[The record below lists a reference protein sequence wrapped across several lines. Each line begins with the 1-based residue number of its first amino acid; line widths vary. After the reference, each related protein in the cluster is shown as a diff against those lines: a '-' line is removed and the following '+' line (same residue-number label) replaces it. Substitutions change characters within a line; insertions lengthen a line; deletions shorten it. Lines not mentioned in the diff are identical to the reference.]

1 MEGCRDLMGTQAS
14 SFKSAL
20 VVGTARNASANVAAD
35 LPRIVNALEELLP
48 TKAYV
53 VESDSSDDTVAK
65 LTELA
70 DKDSR
75 IRFSSLGV
83 VANIIPDRIQRIRHC
98 RNRYV
103 NEIRTNPLYKE
114 VDLIIVADLD
124 GINTKIDS
132 AVFKLALDLELS
144 WDALAANQSA
154 RYYDIFALRHPLWS
168 PNDWSLEADW
178 LEPFLGKKMAKRHSL
193 TDRMI
198 QIPTAMPPIPV
209 DSAFGGLCIY
219 RRWVFDQFDYLENSD
234 EPLNENEHVTIHRK
248 VRAVGGEI
256 YILPGLVNSKWT
268 THSLGARPVIK
279 VLNSVAQVFPFSL
292 LLPILRK
299 VLLLSAKHS

>member
-1 MEGCRDLMGTQAS
+1 MGTQVS
-14 SFKSAL
+14 GFRNAL
-20 VVGTARNASANVAAD
+20 VVGTARDASANVAAD
-35 LPRIVNALEELLP
+35 LLRIVNALEEILP

-53 VESDSSDDTVAK
+53 VESDSSDDTVAR

-75 IRFSSLGV
+75 IRFSSLGIL
-83 VANIIPDRIQRIRHC
+83 ANTIPDRIQRIRHC
-98 RNRYV
+98 RNGYV
-103 NEIRTNPLYKE
+103 NEIRTNPLYKDI
-114 VDLIIVADLD
+114 DLVIVADLD

-132 AVFKLALDLELS
+132 AAFKLAFDLEIP
-144 WDALAANQSA
+144 WDVLAANQSA

-178 LEPFLGKKMAKRHSL
+178 LEPFLGKKIAKRHAM

-198 QIPTAMPPIPV
+198 QIPTTMPPIPV

-219 RRWVFDQFDYLENSD
+219 RRWVFDQFDYFEDSD
-234 EPLNENEHVTIHRK
+234 APLNENEHVTIHRK
-248 VRAVGGEI
+248 LRAAGGEI
-256 YILPGLVNSKWT
+256 FIHPGLVNSKWT
-268 THSLGARPVIK
+268 THSLGARPIIK
-279 VLNSVAQVFPFSL
+279 VLNSVAQVFPFNL

>member
-1 MEGCRDLMGTQAS
+1 MGIQTTN
-14 SFKSAL
+14 FKTAL
-20 VVGTARNASANVAAD
+20 VVGTVRNASANVVSD
-35 LPRIVNALEELLP
+35 LLRIVNALEEILP

-53 VESDSSDDTVAK
+53 VESDSSDDTVAR

-75 IRFSSLGV
+75 IRFTSLGV
-83 VANIIPDRIQRIRHC
+83 IAVRIPDRIQRIRHC
-98 RNRYV
+98 RNEYV
-103 NEIRTNPLYKE
+103 NEIRTNPLYKDI
-114 VDLIIVADLD
+114 DLIIVADLD
-124 GINTKIDS
+124 GINTKVDS
-132 AVFKLALDLELS
+132 AVFKLALDLEQS

-168 PNDWSLEADW
+168 PNDWSLEAHY
-178 LEPFLGKKMAKRHSL
+178 LEPFLGKKIAKRHSM

-198 QIPTAMPPIPV
+198 HIPSTMPPIPV

-219 RRWVFDQFDYLENSD
+219 RRWVFDQFDYLEDSD
-234 EPLNENEHVTIHRK
+234 TPLIENEHVTIHRK
-248 VRAVGGEI
+248 LRAAGGEI
-256 YILPGLVNSKWT
+256 YIHPGLVNSKWT
-268 THSLGARPVIK
+268 AHSLGARPFIRI
-279 VLNSVAQVFPFSL
+279 LNSVAQVFPFSL

>member
-1 MEGCRDLMGTQAS
+1 MGIQTTN
-14 SFKSAL
+14 FKTAL
-20 VVGTARNASANVAAD
+20 VVGTVRNASANVVSD
-35 LPRIVNALEELLP
+35 LLRIVNALEEILP

-53 VESDSSDDTVAK
+53 VESDSSDDTVTR

-75 IRFSSLGV
+75 IRFTSLGV
-83 VANIIPDRIQRIRHC
+83 VAVGIPDRIQRIRHC
-98 RNRYV
+98 RNEYV
-103 NEIRTNPLYKE
+103 NEIRTNPLYKD

-124 GINTKIDS
+124 GINTKVDS

-168 PNDWSLEADW
+168 PNDWSLEAHW
-178 LEPFLGKKMAKRHSL
+178 LEPFLGKKIAKRHSM

-198 QIPTAMPPIPV
+198 HIPSTMPPIPV

-219 RRWVFDQFDYLENSD
+219 RRWLFDQFDYLEDSD
-234 EPLNENEHVTIHRK
+234 AHFNENEHVTSHRK
-248 VRAVGGEI
+248 LRSAGGKI
-256 YILPGLVNSKWT
+256 YIHPGLVNSKWT
-268 THSLGARPVIK
+268 AHSLGARPLIK
-279 VLNSVAQVFPFSL
+279 ILNSVAQVFPFSL

-299 VLLLSAKHS
+299 VLPLFAKHS